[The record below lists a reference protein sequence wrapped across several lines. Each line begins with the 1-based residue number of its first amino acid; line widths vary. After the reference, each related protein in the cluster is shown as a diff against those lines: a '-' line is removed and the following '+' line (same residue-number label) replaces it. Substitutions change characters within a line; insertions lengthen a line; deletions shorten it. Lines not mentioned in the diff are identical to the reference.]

1 MPQQVNI
8 ATTQELIHTLSQWLN
23 GSMPCLICEAVE
35 QAKKPGGQ
43 YQSFTYGFGK
53 RERPPF
59 PVTAGEKRHSSR
71 SKWEAGF

>member
-1 MPQQVNI
+1 
-8 ATTQELIHTLSQWLN
+8 
-23 GSMPCLICEAVE
+23 MPCLICEAVE